1 MVVHTPD
8 YRPVF
13 LSLSKDSRLLVADA
27 LNMTTMIS
35 YTMYMNFTDSVF
47 KAYDIRGLS
56 GTELTPELAHSV
68 GKAVADYLPE
78 AGPVLVGRD
87 MRVDSEEL
95 QKAVIAGLTEQG
107 RDVWDIGLVS
117 TDMVYFAAGHYAE
130 TAGGVMVTAS
140 HNPGKYNGI
149 KLCGHGSIP
158 MGATNGLLDIKE
170 IVKNDSFKKSGRIGA
185 VTLKSILDDWIEQI
199 LAFSNV
205 AHLKPYRIAA
215 DAGNG
220 MEGTVLPALSKR
232 LPFEIIADFYEIDGT
247 FPNHIANPH
256 LHETLMTIIGQIKD
270 KKLDFGMAFDGD
282 GDRGALIDETGVVVS
297 EAILGAI
304 LADDLLKRNPGAT
317 VVYDVRTSHIVRDT
331 IEAAGGIPM
340 RTKVGGD
347 VIKHAMRETNAVLGI
362 ELSGHYY
369 FRDNYFSDSGILAV
383 MSVVGILAASGK
395 TLSKLVAPYLK
406 YATADEENFEVTDV
420 AATISNLKTAF
431 ADGEHDELDGLTVTY
446 LDWWFNVRSSNT
458 EPLLRLNVEAVT
470 AEVLK
475 AAQAGLTKVM
485 QK

>member
-1 MVVHTPD
+1 MGVST
-8 YRPVF
+8 
-13 LSLSKDSRLLVADA
+13 A
-27 LNMTTMIS
+27 LNMTAMIS
-35 YTMYMNFTDSVF
+35 YTMVMNFTDSVF

-56 GTELTPELAHSV
+56 GTELTPELAHAV
-68 GKAVADYLPE
+68 GRAVADYLPE

-87 MRVDSEEL
+87 MRIDSGEL
-95 QKAVIAGLTEQG
+95 QKAVIAGLIEQG

-117 TDMVYFAAGHYAE
+117 TDMVYFAAGHYGEA
-130 TAGGVMVTAS
+130 AGGVMVTAS

-149 KLCGHGSIP
+149 KLCGHGAIP

-170 IVKNDSFKKSGRIGA
+170 IVKNDSFKTIERTGE
-185 VTLKSILDDWIEQI
+185 VTEKSILEDWIEQI

-205 AHLKPYRIAA
+205 DALKPYRIAA

-220 MEGTVLPALSKR
+220 MEGAVLPALTRR
-232 LPFEIIADFYEIDGT
+232 LPFEVIADFYELDGT

-256 LHETLMTIIGQIKD
+256 LHKTLATIIGQIKE
-270 KKLDFGMAFDGD
+270 KNLDFGMAFDGD
-282 GDRGALIDETGVVVS
+282 GDRGALIDEHGVVVS
-297 EAILGAI
+297 EAIMGAI

-331 IEAAGGIPM
+331 IEAAGGKPL

-347 VIKHAMRETNAVLGI
+347 VIKHAMRETDAVLGV

-395 TLSKLVAPYLK
+395 TLSELVAPYLK
-406 YATADEENFEVTDV
+406 YATADEQNFEVKDV
-420 AATISNLKTAF
+420 AATIATLKAAF
-431 ADGEHDELDGLTVTY
+431 ADGEQDELDGLTVTY
-446 LDWWFNVRSSNT
+446 PDWWFNVRSSNT
-458 EPLLRLNVEAVT
+458 EPLVRLNVEAT
-470 AEVLK
+470 TEVELK
-475 AAQAGLTKVM
+475 SAQARLAEAM
-485 QK
+485 QA